1 MHGYQELSHTADWAV
16 RVWADDLAGLFS
28 TAADAMA
35 ALVGVQAGSES
46 LPGRAF
52 SMQAEDTESLLVAYL
67 NELLFIMES
76 ERVFAARQKLN
87 VSAQC
92 LSGEVWFQQIRS
104 LDKEIKAVTFSNMK
118 IISTAHGFQVEIVLD
133 V

>member
-1 MHGYQELSHTADWAV
+1 
-16 RVWADDLAGLFS
+16 
-28 TAADAMA
+28 
-35 ALVGVQAGSES
+35 
-46 LPGRAF
+46 
-52 SMQAEDTESLLVAYL
+52 MQAEDTESLLVAYL

-76 ERVFAARQKLN
+76 ERVFAARQNLN
-87 VSAQC
+87 VSAQS

-118 IISTAHGFQVEIVLD
+118 IISTAHRFQVEIVLD

>member
-35 ALVGVQAGSES
+35 ALMGVQAGGES
-46 LPGRAF
+46 LPVRAF
-52 SMQAEDTESLLVAYL
+52 SLQAEDTESLLVAYL
-67 NELLFIMES
+67 NELLYIIES
-76 ERVFAARQKLN
+76 ERVVAARQKLN
-87 VSAQC
+87 VSAQS
-92 LSGEVWFQQIRS
+92 LSGEVWFQSLRS

-118 IISTAHGFQVEIVLD
+118 IISTAQGFQVEIVFD

>member
-1 MHGYQELSHTADWAV
+1 
-16 RVWADDLAGLFS
+16 
-28 TAADAMA
+28 
-35 ALVGVQAGSES
+35 
-46 LPGRAF
+46 
-52 SMQAEDTESLLVAYL
+52 MQAEDTESLLVAYL

-76 ERVFAARQKLN
+76 ERVFAVRQKLN
-87 VSAQC
+87 VSAQS

>member
-1 MHGYQELSHTADWAV
+1 
-16 RVWADDLAGLFS
+16 
-28 TAADAMA
+28 
-35 ALVGVQAGSES
+35 
-46 LPGRAF
+46 
-52 SMQAEDTESLLVAYL
+52 MQAEDTESLLVAYL

-76 ERVFAARQKLN
+76 ERVFAVRQKLN
-87 VSAQC
+87 VSAQS

-118 IISTAHGFQVEIVLD
+118 IISTTHGFQVEIVLD